1 LINNSGYKVKST
13 KSTNIYKF
21 NLFRPTGDKMHLL
34 KICVLLSL
42 FILIGTIVA
51 QDITAKSENN
61 NISESDSKT
70 AVNKQTPAPTS
81 VSTDSTGAS
90 EGVVTNITTGV
101 ATNKAILSPLEEC
114 ILNCPPENYADCKE
128 KCYQEIEGSDSCIE
142 ECDANGKCKTYCK
155 IKPVSISSVK
165 KPVPVS
171 SVKKPVPVS
180 SVKKPVP
187 VSSVKKP
194 VPTSSGQKVVTP
206 IAPVSD
212 NTASSSIC
220 GKVCKKDEQGNVIA
234 CEELC
239 TGQTTSEN
247 ELVVQVEQTS
257 EDIVYECISTHCS
270 DLEENTFNYNEC
282 KNKCYHLY
290 YGEENCKE
298 VCETNSNGTLVNC
311 VTYCDIEAGNAITKP
326 IPALVLKKPVDD
338 LLYQCII
345 ETCQDTGLTGK
356 DYAACKKECYN
367 NYGNVIAPGSTP
379 SPTPAPIAQLVAS
392 PCARF
397 KRNSSITECL
407 RQQEIEKRKNKCLAL
422 LEKEEREKCIQ
433 ELEIFTA
440 GNEVADY
447 KVWKQEKGQL
457 NTEAWKIKK
466 QEKEQERKEIKQ
478 EFQNQ
483 MQIQITA
490 IPVMKDKK
498 LLEDSVTLIEQAE
511 QRNDIL
517 EQAITKAEEKG
528 HDVSDL
534 EYLSEKYLLV
544 LDNGKALYM
553 QGNFKEGMKKI
564 KESEKIMH
572 VFKNT
577 LKKVVQENKV
587 GLLHQPVIVS
597 PLAVTAVETD

>member
-1 LINNSGYKVKST
+1 MLR
-13 KSTNIYKF
+13 
-21 NLFRPTGDKMHLL
+21 LTGDKMHLL

-42 FILIGTIVA
+42 FILIGTVVA
-51 QDITAKSENN
+51 QDITAKTGNN
-61 NISESDSKT
+61 NISNSGSKT
-70 AVNKQTPAPTS
+70 AVNKQTSAPTS
-81 VSTDSTGAS
+81 ISTGSTGAS
-90 EGVVTNITTGV
+90 AGVVTK
-101 ATNKAILSPLEEC
+101 KAILTTWEEC

-128 KCYQEIEGSDSCIE
+128 KCYQEIEESDSCIE
-142 ECDANGKCKTYCK
+142 KCDANGRCRTYYK
-155 IKPVSISSVK
+155 IKPVSISSVQK
-165 KPVPVS
+165 S
-171 SVKKPVPVS
+171 
-180 SVKKPVP
+180 
-187 VSSVKKP
+187 
-194 VPTSSGQKVVTP
+194 VPTSSGQKNVTP

-212 NTASSSIC
+212 SAASSSIC

-239 TGQTTSEN
+239 TGQTTSED

-257 EDIVYECISTHCS
+257 EDIVYKCISTHCS

-290 YGEENCKE
+290 YGEENCEE
-298 VCETNSNGTLVNC
+298 VCETNSDGDLVNC
-311 VTYCDIEAGNAITKP
+311 VTYCDIEAGNAITQP

-345 ETCQDTGLTGK
+345 ETCQDSGLTGN
-356 DYAACKKECYN
+356 DYAACKKECYD
-367 NYGNVIAPGSTP
+367 NYGNVIAPSSAP

-407 RQQEIEKRKNKCLAL
+407 RQQEIEQRKNKCVAL

-433 ELEIFTA
+433 ELEIFTT

-447 KVWKQEKGQL
+447 KVWKQEKGQV

-466 QEKEQERKEIKQ
+466 QEKEQERKQIKQ

-483 MQIQITA
+483 MQIQITG
-490 IPVMKDKK
+490 ILNMTNKK

-553 QGNFKEGMKKI
+553 QGDFKEGMKKI
-564 KESEKIMH
+564 QESERIMH
-572 VFKNT
+572 AFKNT

-597 PLAVTAVETD
+597 PLAVTAVETS